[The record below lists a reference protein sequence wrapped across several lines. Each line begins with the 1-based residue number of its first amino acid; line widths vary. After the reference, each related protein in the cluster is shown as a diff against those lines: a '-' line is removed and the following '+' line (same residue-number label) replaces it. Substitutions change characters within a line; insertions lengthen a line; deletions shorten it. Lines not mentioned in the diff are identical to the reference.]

1 MVEKTNR
8 LLVALGGNAIKKSN
22 EEGSADDQFRNVEI
36 TCKQIIEILN
46 RSSNNQ
52 SVIITHGNGPQAGNL
67 AIQQEEGKDLIPSQP
82 LDIIG
87 AMTQGQIGYMIQQT
101 MQNFLKKEG
110 LETPVITVATQV
122 LVDKNDS
129 EFVGE
134 NASKPIGPFYTEG
147 ESQYLKKEKGY
158 VIKKVKPTGEKTWR
172 RVVASPD
179 PLMTVEGKVIK
190 QLSDLGVIV
199 IASGGGGIPVIN
211 EEGRLKGIEAVIDKD
226 LAGERLAEATGANI
240 FLILTDVEKVKLNY
254 GKPDE
259 KDIDYLNLAEAKKY
273 HEEGHFLPGSMGPK
287 IGACI
292 RFIEWGGKEAIIT
305 SLDKALDA
313 IEGKTGT
320 HIVSNCPL

>member
-1 MVEKTNR
+1 
-8 LLVALGGNAIKKSN
+8 
-22 EEGSADDQFRNVEI
+22 
-36 TCKQIIEILN
+36 
-46 RSSNNQ
+46 
-52 SVIITHGNGPQAGNL
+52 
-67 AIQQEEGKDLIPSQP
+67 
-82 LDIIG
+82 
-87 AMTQGQIGYMIQQT
+87 
-101 MQNFLKKEG
+101 
-110 LETPVITVATQV
+110 
-122 LVDKNDS
+122 
-129 EFVGE
+129 
-134 NASKPIGPFYTEG
+134 
-147 ESQYLKKEKGY
+147 
-158 VIKKVKPTGEKTWR
+158 
-172 RVVASPD
+172 
-179 PLMTVEGKVIK
+179 MTVEGKVIK

-226 LAGERLAEATGANI
+226 LAGERLAETTGANI

-313 IEGKTGT
+313 IEGKTVT